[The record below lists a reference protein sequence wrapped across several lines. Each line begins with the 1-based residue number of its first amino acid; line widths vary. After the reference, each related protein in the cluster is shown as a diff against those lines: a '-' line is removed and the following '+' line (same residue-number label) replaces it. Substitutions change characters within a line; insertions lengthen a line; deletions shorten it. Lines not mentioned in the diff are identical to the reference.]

1 MSSVNEVV
9 ASYIGAWNERD
20 PQTRRALIAKTW
32 TDDGVYIDAH
42 RRGIGHD
49 QIDAMIAG
57 VQERFAGYRFGL
69 VSGIEAHHSYVRF
82 TWAAGGAAEAPLYF
96 RGTDFAIRADDGRLQ
111 SVAGFT
117 DAPPAAT

>member
-1 MSSVNEVV
+1 MSNVNEVV

-20 PQTRRALIAKTW
+20 PKKRRDLVAKTW

-42 RRGIGHD
+42 RKGSGHD

-57 VQERFAGYRFGL
+57 VQEKFGGYRFGL
-69 VSGIEAHHSYVRF
+69 VSGIETHNGYVRF

-96 RGTDFAIRADDGRLQ
+96 RGTDFAIRGEDGRLQ

-117 DAPPAAT
+117 DAAPAAA